1 MHGAGMSPATHAD
14 HADPQARLDSFCDK
28 IGTVLRHK
36 KRRESFALYTLGLL
50 GDGERKSI
58 EPIAARCTAEPKHAD
73 ATHQQLHHFI
83 GVADWDDCAV
93 RLVAARHVIEA
104 VEARGETIDAWIF
117 DDTGFLKQGK
127 HSVGVQRQYTGSAG
141 KITNCQVGVSLSLA
155 SRSAHAPID
164 FELYLP
170 DSWANDPARRKEGR
184 IPEDVTFKTKPELAL
199 GMLERAAREGLPGK
213 IVLADADYGKDPQFR
228 ATVRMHGFDYAI
240 GIHSTTKVWR
250 VDKAG
255 RRRGEA
261 LTASELAA
269 ELGAGSGRRVTWRE
283 GTAGKLSGRF
293 TFQRVKVAQD
303 DGIDAVFH
311 PIEWLFIEWPPDARG
326 ELKFYLASLP
336 ARMSKKQLVRILKER
351 WRTERVYQ
359 EMKTELGLDHFEGR
373 SFRGWHHHV
382 TVALCC
388 YAFIAAERLRDF
400 PPSGNPHAE
409 PRQDDALAIAA

>member
-1 MHGAGMSPATHAD
+1 MSTATD
-14 HADPQARLDSFCDK
+14 ADPQRRLDDYCDK
-28 IGTVLRHK
+28 IGAVLGHK
-36 KRRESFALYTLGLL
+36 KRRESFALYTQGLL

-58 EPIAARCTAEPKHAD
+58 EPIAARSCADESRAD
-73 ATHQQLHHFI
+73 ARHQQLHHFI
-83 GVADWDDCAV
+83 GVAEWDDRAV
-93 RLVAARHVIEA
+93 RRVAARHAIEA
-104 VEARGETIDAWIF
+104 IEARGEAIDAWIF

-141 KITNCQVGVSLSLA
+141 KITNCQVGVSLSLT
-155 SRSAHAPID
+155 SRSAHVPID

-170 DSWANDPARRKEGR
+170 DSWANDSARRKEGR
-184 IPEDVTFKTKPELAL
+184 IPDDVTFKTKPELAL
-199 GMLERAAREGLPGK
+199 MMLERAAREGLPGK

-228 ATVRMHGFDYAI
+228 ATVRIHGFDYAI

-261 LTASELAA
+261 LSASELAT
-269 ELGAGSGRRVTWRE
+269 ELGERSGRRVTWRE
-283 GTAGKLSGRF
+283 GTAGKLEGRF

-303 DGIDAVFH
+303 DGIDPALH
-311 PIEWLFIEWPPDARG
+311 PVEWLYIEWPADARG

-359 EMKTELGLDHFEGR
+359 ELKTELGLDHFEGR

-382 TVALCC
+382 TVALSC

-400 PPSGNPHAE
+400 PPFRPRRATA
-409 PRQDDALAIAA
+409 RQDDALAIAA